1 MEIVTEKYLDTT
13 TSKNKGKWGLLGRT
27 FLIIFSFLGHFYL
40 KVPNST
46 IIITTRTIKTS
57 MPSKMRE
64 MVSSWDQKE
73 KLSLN

>member
-13 TSKNKGKWGLLGRT
+13 TSKNKGKWGLLGKN
-27 FLIIFSFLGHFYL
+27 FLIIFSFLGDFFL

-46 IIITTRTIKTS
+46 VIISTRTIKTS
-57 MPSKMRE
+57 MLSKRRE